1 MAPTHIFTYPKVN
14 KYIISERQ
22 FLMTCD
28 EIRLSVE
35 LVIVGFL
42 RICRHT
48 CCDWFPGIRRWCH
61 GVLMRLRLKEAL
73 LLMSVENL
81 STGIEA
87 SASGKFLNS
96 GDPAVHPAARHMS

>member
-1 MAPTHIFTYPKVN
+1 
-14 KYIISERQ
+14 
-22 FLMTCD
+22 MTCD

-87 SASGKFLNS
+87 SATGEYLNS
-96 GDPAVHPAARHMS
+96 GDPAAHPAACHSIDILPQD